1 MHILINMSILKT
13 TKSGYE
19 YYKWRDEIKWFAI
32 RVLGVINSGD
42 LKEKENI
49 QIEYNLPWEDDQ
61 YTRTL
66 FTFKPTIT
74 EDEFVEEFI
83 GDMKD
88 KLNTNFD
95 KYVVN
100 FVVPN
105 KLYIK

>member
-1 MHILINMSILKT
+1 MSILST

-32 RVLGVINSGD
+32 RVLGVVNSGD
-42 LKEKENI
+42 LHDKENV
-49 QIEYNLPWEDDQ
+49 QIEYRLPMPND
-61 YTRTL
+61 TTVRTS

-74 EDEFVEEFI
+74 TDEFVEEFI
-83 GDMKD
+83 ADMKD
-88 KLNTNFD
+88 KMKTSFD

-100 FVVPN
+100 FVVPY

>member
-1 MHILINMSILKT
+1 MSILST

-32 RVLGVINSGD
+32 RVLNVVNNGD
-42 LKEKENI
+42 LKEKENV
-49 QIEYNLPWEDDQ
+49 QIEYRLPWADD
-61 YTRTL
+61 TTMRTS

-74 EDEFVEEFI
+74 TDEFVEEFI
-83 GDMKD
+83 EDMKD
-88 KLNTNFD
+88 KMKTSFD

-100 FVVPN
+100 FVVPY